1 MILQAILSSRLQIKT
16 DEYQRAKDYLL
27 MLQLVSKQL
36 YDWLF
41 ANFSQNF
48 TENQFLFR
56 LAVDAICDLS
66 EMVAM
71 LW

>member
-27 MLQLVSKQL
+27 MLQLVSRQL

-48 TENQFLFR
+48 TANQFLFR